1 MDKKKTED
9 IFCFL
14 NAIIFGIFWRPLT
27 TREDKLLKSIVINY
41 LQEAHLG
48 ELVDIYLA
56 EKDGY
61 IIGCG
66 KVREDGRLSFTFKLS
81 F

>member
-1 MDKKKTED
+1 M
-9 IFCFL
+9 IFDAL
-14 NAIIFGIFWRPLT
+14 PNT
-27 TREDKLLKSIVINY
+27 KDKLIKSIVINY

-48 ELVDIYLA
+48 EVVDLYLE
-56 EKDGY
+56 EKNGY

-66 KVREDGRLSFTFKLS
+66 KVKEDGRLSFTFKLS